1 MSHQCLL
8 QEQGQVEA
16 IRFKWILNKKLD

>member
-1 MSHQCLL
+1 VVKFIIMSHQWLF

-16 IRFKWILNKKLD
+16 IRFM

>member
-1 MSHQCLL
+1 MLECKSIIMSHQW

-16 IRFKWILNKKLD
+16 IRFMDY